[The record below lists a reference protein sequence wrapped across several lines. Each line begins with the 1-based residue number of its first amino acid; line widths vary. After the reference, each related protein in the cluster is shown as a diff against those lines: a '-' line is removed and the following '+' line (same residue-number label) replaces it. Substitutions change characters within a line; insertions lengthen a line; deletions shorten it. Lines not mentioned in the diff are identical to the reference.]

1 MKSFLG
7 KYLSIIL
14 ILFSVLFV
22 LTVFE
27 SETVTAETYD
37 GEDLALAILANT
49 STYVD
54 SSYDEKAPQAQDQS
68 IILSELGT
76 MSPTNGDTFI
86 ILSTGN
92 AGTSIVTTD
101 EENPGDERGS
111 YTSNKYGY
119 PRDFAYLK
127 IWLLV
132 PKHMH
137 SLYYDFQFFSSEYP
151 EYVGSQY
158 NDKFVV
164 TVDSPSKGISTYSCD
179 VNNGNFV
186 LDSNYIEGTGFDIFA
201 ESGNPDNVDIVN
213 TTPKTPGADAGA
225 TALTTKG
232 GSLHPVSPQEI
243 ITITFKISDTGDNQ
257 FDSAVFIDNL
267 VFSGYARTDII
278 ATKQAS
284 DLNSPPYEC
293 NDTAEYEVVLTNVG
307 DIVQSDNPG
316 NEYEDILSENVTY
329 VPGSATATGGAI
341 SYNSTLRKIIW
352 NGAIPQ
358 QDSIILNYQV
368 TINEDLDNGTII
380 SNQGTVYWD
389 SDENGTNDETELTDD
404 NSVDDGIDTDGDGET
419 DDDDPTEITVTS
431 FAPPNQVT
439 EDFSDDTPGEN
450 ATESYFERIWF
461 ETNTENFGNNF
472 EVVDNY
478 HYSTDYGFK
487 TQIRSTVETQYW
499 NYYLSELNNDIIW
512 WEAMFSC
519 ENASEAYDLTLN
531 FKKANDQTIAKLKFQ
546 YYHDGEYLP
555 TDWTLRLFF
564 WNPTTSQWVKLSSD
578 NPDGALYKGWYKVRI
593 AKNSAK
599 LNYYLYEGSSTLVD
613 FKEANQLSASFSN
626 LAQVTF
632 TSTMEPINC
641 PLFIWDEH
649 KLGLG

>member
-1 MKSFLG
+1 MNSFIR
-7 KYLSIIL
+7 KYLSIVL
-14 ILFSVLFV
+14 TLFSILNV
-22 LTVFE
+22 LTIFE
-27 SETVTAETYD
+27 SETVTAVTYD

-49 STYVD
+49 STLID
-54 SSYDEKAPQAQDQS
+54 SSYDEKAPNSQEQS

-76 MSPTNGDTFI
+76 MSPTNGNTFI
-86 ILSTGN
+86 LLSTGK

-101 EENPGDERGS
+101 QENPGDERGT

-119 PRDFAYLK
+119 PRDFACLK

-158 NDKFVV
+158 NDKFIV
-164 TVDSPSKGISTYSCD
+164 TVDSPSKGVSTFTCD
-179 VNNGNFV
+179 VNNGNFI
-186 LDSNYIEGTGFDIFA
+186 LDSNYIPGTGFDIFA

-213 TTPKTPGADAGA
+213 TTPKISAADAGA
-225 TALTTKG
+225 TAITTKG

-267 VFSGYARTDII
+267 VFSGYARTDIL
-278 ATKQAS
+278 ATKEAS
-284 DLNSPPYEC
+284 DLNNPPYEC
-293 NDTAEYEVVLTNVG
+293 NDTVKYEVVLTNVG
-307 DIVQSDNPG
+307 DIVQNDNPG
-316 NEYEDILSENVTY
+316 NEYEDVLSENITY
-329 VPGSATATGGAI
+329 VPGSAIATGGAI
-341 SYNSTLRKIIW
+341 SYNSSDRKIIW

-358 QDSIILNYQV
+358 QESIILKYQV
-368 TINEDLDNGTII
+368 TINEELENGTII

-389 SDENGTNDETELTDD
+389 SDENGTNDKTELTDD
-404 NSVDDGIDTDGDGET
+404 NNVDDSIDSDGDGET
-419 DDDDPTEITVTS
+419 DDDDPTEITVIS
-431 FAPPNQVT
+431 FAPPNQVI

-450 ATESYFERIWF
+450 ATQTYFGRTWF
-461 ETNTENFGNNF
+461 ETNIENFGNNF

-478 HYSTDYGFK
+478 HYSTDNGFK
-487 TQIRSTVETQYW
+487 TQIRSTGGTQYW
-499 NYYLSELNNDIIW
+499 NYYLSELDNDINW

-519 ENASEAYDLTLN
+519 ENASEAYDLTLT
-531 FKKANDQTIAKLKFQ
+531 FKNVNDYTIAKLKFQ
-546 YYHDGEYLP
+546 YFHDGEYLP

-578 NPDGALYKGWYKVRI
+578 YPDGALYKGWYKIRI
-593 AKNSAK
+593 VKNSTK
-599 LNYYLYEGSSTLVD
+599 LNYYLYEGSNTLVD
-613 FKEANQLSASFSN
+613 FKEANQLSSSFSN
-626 LAQVTF
+626 LAKITF
-632 TSTMEPINC
+632 TSTIEPINC